1 MLPTNLDM
9 DVLRTFVTGADLGT
23 YAKAAAR
30 LGRSPSAISLQLKK
44 LEEQTG
50 QSLFRKQ
57 GRGLVLTDAGESLL
71 SYARRLLELNDEAL
85 MAVRG
90 AAIAGWV
97 RLGLPQDFAETW
109 LPGVLGRFTR
119 VHPNVRV
126 EARVDRNAG
135 LIEDIE
141 RGRLDLALV
150 WREPKSGRPDERL
163 AELPMVWL
171 GPAAGF
177 VRSPS
182 DPLPLVAFGP
192 PCIFREAGI
201 AALDA
206 AKISWRLV
214 FTSPSLSGLWAA
226 VAAGLGITLRIPH
239 GVPPS
244 LAKIDARAA
253 KLPGLPTVGIALKT
267 AEAKPALATARLAT
281 ILREAM
287 AVSVD
292 TAT

>member
-9 DVLRTFVTGADLGT
+9 DVLRTFVAGVDLGS
-23 YAKAAAR
+23 YAKAASR

-50 QSLFRKQ
+50 QSLFQKQ
-57 GRGLVLTDAGESLL
+57 GRGLALTDAGESLL

-90 AAIAGWV
+90 SDVAGWV

-109 LPGVLGRFTR
+109 LPGVLSRFAR
-119 VHPNVRV
+119 VHPKVRV
-126 EARVDRNAG
+126 EARVDRNAA
-135 LIEDIE
+135 LLEDIE
-141 RGRLDLALV
+141 KGRLDLALV
-150 WREPKSGRPDERL
+150 WREPRHARSDEHL

-171 GPAAGF
+171 GPSAGF
-177 VRSPS
+177 IRTIS

-206 AKISWRLV
+206 AGVSWRLV

-226 VAAGLGITLRIPH
+226 VAAGLGITLRTPH
-239 GVPPS
+239 GVPSS
-244 LAKIDARAA
+244 LAEIDPKAA
-253 KLPGLPTVGIALKT
+253 QLPRLPKVGVALRT
-267 AEAKPALATARLAT
+267 AEAKPAPAAARLAA

-287 AVSVD
+287 ASSVD
-292 TAT
+292 RAP